1 MGNLMYLLKQG
12 DIADAKKIARM
23 EQTILE
29 LEKRIEMLENVAKP
43 LQSEQRPRMGR
54 PPKVK
59 DEPRQTEVDNRIG
72 D

>member
-1 MGNLMYLLKQG
+1 
-12 DIADAKKIARM
+12 M

>member
-1 MGNLMYLLKQG
+1 MGNLMYFMKQG
-12 DIADAKKIARM
+12 DIADAKRLTFLERRI
-23 EQTILE
+23 EE
-29 LEKRIEMLENVAKP
+29 LEKRIQMLENVAKQ

-59 DEPRQTEVDNRIG
+59 DEPRQTEVNSGIG